1 MVFLPLLGEFLGT
14 FLFLISILAT
24 GNVLAIGATLTL
36 VIYLLSKVSGGHV
49 NPAVSL
55 AFFLKGTL
63 TATEFAGYVV
73 VQILGATA
81 AYFSYKA
88 LV

>member
-1 MVFLPLLGEFLGT
+1 MDFLPLLGEFLGT

-63 TATEFAGYVV
+63 TNTEFLGYVI
-73 VQILGATA
+73 VQLLGATA